1 MTHYQTEL
9 GPKGM
14 LPCGF
19 IMFQELS
26 TSRGSSGAAKKVY
39 LRNVR
44 LRGEIAA
51 GKVSSERGDHKG
63 FEDTRSVAIDAERE

>member
-1 MTHYQTEL
+1 MEHYQIEL

-19 IMFQELS
+19 TMFQKLS
-26 TSRGSSGAAKKVY
+26 ISGCSSGAAKTVY

-44 LRGEIAA
+44 LRGEIAV
-51 GKVSSERGDHKG
+51 GKVSSERATIKATKTLDLT
-63 FEDTRSVAIDAERE
+63 E